1 MHLGFR
7 KQLDARRQIRIIE
20 SEDLFVPP
28 RLRYRPP
35 LIFSAKY
42 GQPLHETNSS
52 SFHGI
57 ESGAFEVKATG
68 DGVKAYAFLW
78 VYDDLA
84 LSGIE
89 RLHHRQICQVL
100 KKLLHIRREFG
111 RVVLGGGYMMAD
123 YDQRV
128 LHVFGQSGDY
138 GRVPDFMQL
147 SMFKCAGFKVHVAG
161 YGNVTALPGS
171 ANLAPATD
179 WYLSHGIEIGA

>member
-1 MHLGFR
+1 MGFR
-7 KQLDARRQIRIIE
+7 KQPDSRRQIRIIE
-20 SEDLFVPP
+20 NEDLFVPP

-42 GQPLHETNSS
+42 GQPLLETNVR
-52 SFHGI
+52 SFSGI
-57 ESGAFEVKATG
+57 EAGAFEAKATG
-68 DGVKAYAFLW
+68 DGVKGYAFLW
-78 VYDDLA
+78 IFDDMSLA
-84 LSGIE
+84 TIDV
-89 RLHHRQICQVL
+89 LHHRQICQIL
-100 KKLLHIRREFG
+100 KKLLHVRREFG

-123 YDQRV
+123 YNRRI

-138 GRVPDFMQL
+138 GRVPDFMQQ

-161 YGNVTALPGS
+161 YGNFTAQPGS